1 MGHIAER
8 IMFCGP
14 TGSGKTS
21 RLRDIYHKLLEGG
34 ISSDNIQ
41 VLVLNR
47 RQAAWWK
54 DHINATHSGALHI
67 NTYFSFVQRELQRF
81 WHVAQAGMTEG
92 QPVLEPVF
100 LNMETAQYLMELC
113 IDEMRQQG
121 RFLDEGFRS
130 RPARMALQ
138 LTETMQIAAI
148 TRLDARDIA
157 ERLKKAW
164 GDKTD
169 PPAVYDDVRE
179 TIELYRRRCLTNR
192 MLDYA
197 LSLELYNTVLLKNEE
212 YQQWLRGKM
221 RHLLVDDTE
230 EILPAAFE
238 CIMTMLPHVQSA
250 SFAYCTDGGHSVF
263 FGAHPELA
271 KEKLM
276 PLCTV
281 EQLHG
286 SYTSADIC
294 GVWGATLAAKVRG
307 EDAPAVPQNIVIQ
320 HVAEDLRGTMVE
332 QVGESILQLLSTG
345 VLPKDIAV
353 VAPFV
358 DKVLEHQLQYMLGLR
373 GCAIEHASGSKRLI
387 ELPFARA
394 LLTLLQLL
402 HPQWQQYPT
411 TVDMA
416 QALAVLLDLDPIRSM
431 ILAEYSGKNGWTDIE
446 DQTMRGRV
454 GYAAAQDFGFLCRQ
468 LAALREPASIDAV
481 VLRIFI
487 RLLYPLGPSPDNLQG
502 CRMLA
507 EAARN
512 FRIFAEAAQLGEQ
525 AGWHFVQMVQRGTIA
540 ADRLSVLPENPE
552 AVVLTTAYA
561 LLMNKGAAFA
571 YQYWLDVSRDAWYRS
586 DAKELTNPHVL
597 SARWQEGQ
605 LWTDLLNDQLRR
617 EKTARTVQG
626 LSRRCRNG
634 LVVAES
640 ACDSYG
646 SEREGELAA
655 LIADISTG
663 SARGLNI

>member
-1 MGHIAER
+1 MGHAAER

-21 RLRDIYHKLLEGG
+21 RLRDIYHKLLDGG
-34 ISSDNIQ
+34 VSSDNIQ
-41 VLVLNR
+41 VFVLNR

-54 DHINATHSGALHI
+54 DHIHVTRSGSLHI
-67 NTYFSFVQRELQRF
+67 NTYFSFVRRELQRF
-81 WHVAQAGMTEG
+81 WHVAEAGLTDG

-100 LNMETAQYLMELC
+100 LTMETAQYLMELC
-113 IDEMRQQG
+113 IEEMRRQG

-130 RPARMALQ
+130 RPARMAIQ

-148 TRLDARDIA
+148 SRLDARDIA
-157 ERLKKAW
+157 QRLKSAW
-164 GDKTD
+164 GDKTE
-169 PPAVYDDVRE
+169 PPVVYDDVRE

-212 YQQWLRGKM
+212 YQRWLRENM
-221 RHLLVDDTE
+221 RYLLVDDTE

-238 CIMTMLPHVQSA
+238 CIMTILPHVESA
-250 SFAYCTDGGHSVF
+250 AFAYCTDGGHSIF

-281 EQLHG
+281 EHLPG
-286 SYTSADIC
+286 SYTSSDIC
-294 GVWGATLAAKVRG
+294 GVWGTTLAARVWG
-307 EDAPAVPQNIVIQ
+307 EDAPSVEQNIVIQ
-320 HVAEDLRGTMVE
+320 HVAEDLRGTMID
-332 QVGESILQLLSTG
+332 QVGESILHLLATG
-345 VLPKDIAV
+345 VSPKDIAV

-358 DKVLEHQLQYMLGLR
+358 DKVLEHQLRYKLGLH
-373 GCAIEHASGSKRLI
+373 GYALLHTSGSKRLI
-387 ELPFARA
+387 ELPFSRA

-402 HPQWQQYPT
+402 HPQWQQCPT
-411 TVDMA
+411 AVDTA

-431 ILAEYSGKNGWTDIE
+431 LLAEYIGEKGWTDI
-446 DQTMRGRV
+446 DVQAVRGRV

-468 LAALREPASIDAV
+468 LADLREPVSIDEIV
-481 VLRIFI
+481 RRIFT
-487 RLLYPLGPSPDNLQG
+487 RLLYPLGPSAENLQG

-507 EAARN
+507 EAARD
-512 FRIFAEAAQLGEQ
+512 FVIFAQAARLDQ

-540 ADRLSVLPENPE
+540 ADRLSTLPADPA

-561 LLMNKGAAFA
+561 LLMNKGTAFA

-597 SARWQEGQ
+597 SLRWQEGQ
-605 LWTDLLNDQLRR
+605 LWTDLLNDRLRR

-626 LSRRCRNG
+626 LARRCRNG
-634 LVVAES
+634 LIVAES

-655 LIADISTG
+655 LIADL
-663 SARGLNI
+663 R